1 MAEEIR
7 VKVGRTMTSQE
18 ETSVDKSKAGR
29 MTAQPPQ
36 AGVSGQMWKVTA
48 QCPYCGCIGYVF
60 ESYPHPVEEICH
72 CCGRAFWVDP

>member
-36 AGVSGQMWKVTA
+36 AGVSGQAWKVTA